1 MNRSSVRMS
10 NRAQSNPHASLPE
23 AVAARLTGRGATDRW
38 NHVRSVA
45 NTVEEIGTEGD
56 WPEAVIEATLRA
68 AWYHDA
74 LKADSVDDWL
84 HWIAAVDQEP
94 DSWVATEAP
103 KLLHAHAAAAWA
115 VLEWSEQDEEVLTAV
130 RHHPTGHPGWGTVG
144 WLLYVADF
152 CEPLRNHSAKID
164 TASLI
169 VLAGQGPTGLEQAAA
184 KVLSHRVQWMV
195 ERGRAVHPLS
205 LAALA
210 TRPKAEPC

>member
-1 MNRSSVRMS
+1 MS

-23 AVAARLTGRGATDRW
+23 AVAVRLADRGATDRW
-38 NHVRSVA
+38 QHVRSVA
-45 NTVEEIGTEGD
+45 DTVEEIGANGH
-56 WPEAVIEATLRA
+56 WPETVVEGAVRA

-84 HWIAAVDQEP
+84 RWIAAVDEEP
-94 DSWVATEAP
+94 DRWAAAEAP

-115 VLEWSEQDEEVLTAV
+115 VIEWSEQDEEVLTAV
-130 RHHPTGHPGWGTVG
+130 RHHPTGHPDWGTVG

-152 CEPLRNHSAKID
+152 CEPLRDHTKKID

-169 VLAGQGPTGLEQAAA
+169 VLAGQGPSGLKRAAA
-184 KVLSHRVQWMV
+184 RVLNHRVRWMV
-195 ERGRAVHPLS
+195 RRGRAIHPLS

-210 TRPKAEPC
+210 ARTEA

>member
-1 MNRSSVRMS
+1 MS
-10 NRAQSNPHASLPE
+10 NRAQSNPYASLPE

-56 WPEAVIEATLRA
+56 WPEAVVKATLRA

-84 HWIAAVDQEP
+84 RWIAAVDQEP
-94 DSWVATEAP
+94 DSWAATEAP

-130 RHHPTGHPGWGTVG
+130 RHHPTGHPDWGTVG

-169 VLAGQGPTGLEQAAA
+169 VLAGQGPTGLEHAAA
-184 KVLSHRVQWMV
+184 RVLSHRVHWMV

-210 TRPKAEPC
+210 ARSEGEPC

>member
-10 NRAQSNPHASLPE
+10 SRAQSNPHASLPE
-23 AVAARLTGRGATDRW
+23 VVAARLADRGATDRW
-38 NHVRSVA
+38 QHVRSVA
-45 NTVEEIGTEGD
+45 DTVEEIGAEGD
-56 WPEAVIEATLRA
+56 WPKTVVEATVRA

-84 HWIAAVDQEP
+84 RWIAAADQEP
-94 DSWVATEAP
+94 DSWAVTQAP

-115 VLEWSEQDEEVLTAV
+115 ATEWAEQDEEVLSAV
-130 RHHPTGHPGWGTVG
+130 RHHPTGHPDWGTVG

-152 CEPLRNHSAKID
+152 CEPLRDHSEMID

-169 VLAGQGPTGLEQAAA
+169 VLAGQGSAGLNRAAA
-184 KVLSHRVQWMV
+184 RVLNHRVQFTV
-195 ERGRAVHPLS
+195 QRGGAVHPLS

-210 TRPKAEPC
+210 ARFGA